1 MMTNKLSPLSIN
13 SELYTIVNQLWI
25 EAFPENER
33 RNTVLQKKM
42 LAEDARF
49 CAYILQHTDSSQE
62 VLGAVYLWQFPE
74 FVFIEHLVTAPQLRN
89 RGFGAR
95 MITLLKER
103 YHTPFVLE
111 AERPTTALS
120 KRRIEFY
127 QRNGFQICS
136 KEYLQPP
143 YHKEGEPIPMYL
155 LTTDVNYTSDKYEE
169 IVALLYKE
177 VYQISTE

>member
-1 MMTNKLSPLSIN
+1 MMTYKLSTLSID
-13 SELYTIVNQLWI
+13 SPLYTIAHKLWV
-25 EAFPENER
+25 EAFPKNER
-33 RNTVLQKKM
+33 RNTALQQKM
-42 LAEDARF
+42 LTEDPRF

-89 RGFGAR
+89 RGFGAKI
-95 MITLLKER
+95 ITLLKEC

-111 AERPTTALS
+111 TECPTTALS

-143 YHKEGEPIPMYL
+143 YHKEGEPIPMFL

-177 VYQISTE
+177 VYQIFTE